1 MAEDRE
7 ILREIWDGKVPVCF
21 MLATEEA
28 SLLEKPEPL
37 YLLVPRQ
44 SFFPLV
50 TDGVQR
56 HFQRHVDEEN
66 QHEMWLESDGLP
78 LKWHYPIGVL
88 FDLLGKELLVGL
100 FAVYVKRKDGGK
112 IGFNSKNYLL

>member
-28 SLLEKPEPL
+28 CLLEKPEPL

-50 TDGVQR
+50 TDVVQR
-56 HFQRHVDEEN
+56 HFQRHIDEEK
-66 QHEMWLESDGLP
+66 QQHESHEMWLESDGQP

-88 FDLLGKELLVGL
+88 FDLLGN
-100 FAVYVKRKDGGK
+100 KDL
-112 IGFNSKNYLL
+112 YLYL